1 MNFPTIIGYSTL
13 NNPYK
18 QIGSVSTCQLQTES
32 IRIKGAYL

>member
-1 MNFPTIIGYSTL
+1 MNFPTIIEYSTL

-18 QIGSVSTCQLQTES
+18 QIGSVSIYQVQTES